1 VDDPIHFVNAL
12 NVVGT
17 KINLSAWE
25 VFCLCAGCSDSLWVK
40 LIDEPESV
48 GQILSDTTHDNYA
61 LVKLSG
67 SAAVNFWRNAGI
79 RGAVQAHLAL
89 ETPWAKIKAVL
100 SNQDVDTAEK
110 FDTAISELTP
120 EDTPQVYAK
129 RATKTMRRS
138 SDQLDRKHICD
149 ECGKPYGTKKALR
162 LHIKLKRLEDLTGR

>member
-1 VDDPIHFVNAL
+1 MDAL
-12 NVVGT
+12 
-17 KINLSAWE
+17 KIVADEIDMSAWE
-25 VFCLCAGCSDSLWVK
+25 VFFLYAGCSGSLWVQ

-61 LVKLSG
+61 FLVKLNG
-67 SAAVNFWRNAGI
+67 SAAVNFWRNAEV
-79 RGAVQAHLAL
+79 RGAAQAHLAL
-89 ETPWAKIKAVL
+89 EIPWAKIKAVL
-100 SNQDVDTAEK
+100 SKQEVNTAEK

-120 EDTPQVYAK
+120 EDTPQVYTK